1 MEKSVQP
8 SNEIPWL
15 TTSDGQMET
24 ASDRRMRTGD
34 VSGVSATTGAHEA
47 AEVEDT
53 TTRTEAI

>member
-1 MEKSVQP
+1 
-8 SNEIPWL
+8 
-15 TTSDGQMET
+15 MET